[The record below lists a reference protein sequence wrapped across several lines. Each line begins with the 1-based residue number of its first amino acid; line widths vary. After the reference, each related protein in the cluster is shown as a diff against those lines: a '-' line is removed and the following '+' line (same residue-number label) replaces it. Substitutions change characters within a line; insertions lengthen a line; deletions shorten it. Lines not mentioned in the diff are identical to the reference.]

1 MMSLKSSKLFQ
12 DDYARYQRQ
21 IFEIKDET
29 VKKELT
35 NLLVELSNCVISIDM
50 HHDTLL
56 STGRLPEATNDIR
69 NNLAS
74 IKRKLDTRLMTHQRF
89 NK

>member
-1 MMSLKSSKLFQ
+1 MMSLKNSKSFQ
-12 DDYARYQRQ
+12 DDYARYQQQ
-21 IFEIKDET
+21 ISAITDDV

-35 NLLVELSNCVISIDM
+35 LLLVEMSNCVISIDM

-56 STGRLPEATNDIR
+56 NTGRLPEAASDIR

-74 IKRKLDTRLMTHQRF
+74 VKRKLDTKLLTYQRF